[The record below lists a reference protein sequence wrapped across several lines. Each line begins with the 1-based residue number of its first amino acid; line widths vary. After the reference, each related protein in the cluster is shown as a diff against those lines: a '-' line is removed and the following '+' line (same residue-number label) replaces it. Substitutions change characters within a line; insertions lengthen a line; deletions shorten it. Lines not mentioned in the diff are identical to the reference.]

1 MELITIILVAVL
13 LILTLGA
20 VLILFCRKKSQ
31 NADEID
37 IENEH
42 REPCA
47 KIYMNPNDVDNFTS
61 EEVDVVDEN
70 ADCEKDS
77 DLSFNKI
84 TFTGLQSRN
93 QPIYDEMS
101 IDGSDNNAFRIDVID
116 LKHWNGGNTTYYY
129 HYTSLQ
135 CARQILRDRKLIAS
149 IPKIKNFGK
158 GVFFTTLEPDTSE
171 QQLITNNYIYYSKK
185 YLRNIQ
191 CAFAISGSDFFLKK
205 LKANLNRDV
214 WKCKNDIDLTRISF
228 KVIIRNPSYRHQ
240 LNIIN

>member
-1 MELITIILVAVL
+1 MELITIILVAVI
-13 LILTLGA
+13 LILILGA
-20 VLILFCRKKSQ
+20 VLTLFCRKKKQ
-31 NADEID
+31 NVDEID
-37 IENEH
+37 IEKED
-42 REPCA
+42 REPCT
-47 KIYMNPNDVDNFTS
+47 KIYMNPNDIDNLTS
-61 EEVDVVDEN
+61 EEVEVVDEN
-70 ADCEKDS
+70 AACEKDS

-84 TFTGLQSRN
+84 TCKSLQSRN
-93 QPIYDEMS
+93 LPIYEEMS
-101 IDGSDNNAFRIDVID
+101 IDGFDNNAFRIDVID
-116 LKHWNGGNTTYYY
+116 LKNWNAGSSTYYY

-135 CARQILRDRKLIAS
+135 CARQILRDRRLIAS
-149 IPKIKNFGK
+149 VPKIKNFGK

-171 QQLITNNYIYYSKK
+171 HQLITNNYIYYSKK

-191 CAFAISGSDFFLKK
+191 CAFAISGNDFFLKK